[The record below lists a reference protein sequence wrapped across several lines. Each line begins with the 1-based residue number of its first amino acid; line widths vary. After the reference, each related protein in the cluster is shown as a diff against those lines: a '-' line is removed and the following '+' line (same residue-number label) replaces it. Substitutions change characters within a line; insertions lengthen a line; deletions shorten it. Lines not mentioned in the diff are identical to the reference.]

1 MWTERNTNG
10 SCPRLPPRP
19 GPWPEIP
26 KAEGR
31 RNILTTFCQRTVLVP
46 CKPPKRATNP
56 GKGPGGVDPARRDL
70 GRPSD
75 PKPGPR
81 NLKISTRP
89 CLTRNPPSRCRTF
102 DHHRPSPDDPIPLLF
117 RGPQGQ
123 DRPPRDR
130 LLREC
135 FVAIEQILALDSSR
149 FSDGPLA
156 VATPAELREIEKS
169 LKAILGFNQAE

>member
-1 MWTERNTNG
+1 M
-10 SCPRLPPRP
+10 
-19 GPWPEIP
+19 
-26 KAEGR
+26 
-31 RNILTTFCQRTVLVP
+31 VP

-56 GKGPGGVDPARRDL
+56 GKGLGGVNPARRDL

-81 NLKISTRP
+81 NRKISTRP
-89 CLTRNPPSRCRTF
+89 CLTRTLLLDAGLST
-102 DHHRPSPDDPIPLLF
+102 IIALPLTTQFHSSFEAL
-117 RGPQGQ
+117 RVKIA
-123 DRPPRDR
+123 PPRDR

-156 VATPAELREIEKS
+156 VATPAELRELEKS

>member
-31 RNILTTFCQRTVLVP
+31 RNILRTFCQRTVLVP

-56 GKGPGGVDPARRDL
+56 GKGLGGVNPARRDL

-89 CLTRNPPSRCRTF
+89 CLPRNPPSRCRTF

-123 DRPPRDR
+123 NLPPGPSVEGILCRHR
-130 LLREC
+130 TNPCSGQLSLLRMSIGGRDPSG
-135 FVAIEQILALDSSR
+135 ASR
-149 FSDGPLA
+149 N
-156 VATPAELREIEKS
+156 REI
-169 LKAILGFNQAE
+169 A